1 MKKMEFDDK
10 ARVTAEAWMLVRES
24 DVWDEIVQYGDL
36 GFPLAY
42 AHIAE
47 LADVSDDGKK
57 LVLDIYDIIVKSLEI
72 PEDDYYEDF
81 EAMLDVRIAM
91 QDESE

>member
-1 MKKMEFDDK
+1 MKTMEFDDK
-10 ARVTAEAWMLVRES
+10 ARVTAEAWMLVRDSE
-24 DVWDEIVQYGDL
+24 VWDEIVQYGDL

-47 LADVSDDGKK
+47 LAELDDDGKK
-57 LVLDIYDIIVKSLEI
+57 LVLDIYDIIVKSLEV
-72 PEDDYYEDF
+72 PEDDFYEDF

-91 QDESE
+91 QEESE